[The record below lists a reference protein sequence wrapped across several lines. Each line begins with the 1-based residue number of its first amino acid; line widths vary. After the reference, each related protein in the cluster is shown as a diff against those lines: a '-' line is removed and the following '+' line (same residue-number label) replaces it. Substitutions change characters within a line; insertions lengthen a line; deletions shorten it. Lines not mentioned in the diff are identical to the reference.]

1 LRDKF
6 YETDST
12 NGTPGT
18 YIYTKIEHEYW
29 NEYTWIKQ

>member
-6 YETDST
+6 YETDSA

-18 YIYTKIEHEYW
+18 YITKNPGEW
-29 NEYTWIKQ
+29 KTVWVLQ

>member
-6 YETDST
+6 YEDDST

-18 YIYTKIEHEYW
+18 YTRSSGSDNWTK
-29 NEYTWIKQ
+29 Q